1 MAPKADGAWQLHR
14 MTADLTLDFFVMFSS
29 AVSMLGGAGQGNY
42 AAANAFLDGLAH
54 ERQAQGL
61 PALSINWGPW
71 AEAGMAATL
80 DARNQ
85 HRLARRGWGHL
96 SSAEG
101 LEAFGRLLGDLAP
114 QVGVLPVD
122 WSVVAEAQSGAAVSL
137 LSELRRGQGPAR
149 AAVPRVNVE
158 QLRRGSEAEQQAAV
172 ESYLVAQVSRAL
184 ALESIDPDDQIGQLG
199 LDSLMALEVRN
210 AVDRELGVSLPI
222 VALMEGHSIR
232 TLSRMVTASLRAAS
246 VEAAPAPGRPASG
259 AVADAAAAR
268 RLLDRMPDLT
278 DADVDALLAGL
289 LAQPAE
295 GERGP
300 G

>member
-1 MAPKADGAWQLHR
+1 MAPKADGAWHLHR
-14 MTADLTLDFFVMFSS
+14 MTSDSRLDFFVMFSS

-61 PALSINWGPW
+61 PALTINWGPW

-85 HRLARRGWGHL
+85 GRLARRGWGHL
-96 SSAEG
+96 SSADG
-101 LEAFGRLLGDLAP
+101 LEAFGRLLRDPAP

-122 WSVVAEAQSGAAVSL
+122 WSVVADAQSGAIVPL
-137 LSELRRGQGPAR
+137 LAELQRRPGPAR
-149 AAVPRVNVE
+149 PSVPRLNVE
-158 QLRRGSEAEQQAAV
+158 QLRRGSEAEQQRAV
-172 ESYLVAQVSRAL
+172 EAYLVAQVSRAL
-184 ALESIDPDDQIGQLG
+184 ALESIELDDQIGQLG

-222 VALMEGHSIR
+222 VALMEGNSIR
-232 TLSRMVTASLRAAS
+232 TLSQMVTASFRTAGVDA
-246 VEAAPAPGRPASG
+246 AAPADLERG
-259 AVADAAAAR
+259 AVADAADAQ
-268 RLLDRMPDLT
+268 RLLEQMPDLS